1 MKRIIKKQN
10 GLFVQP
16 VPSKWN
22 MARPK
27 AQIDWNKAGRLL
39 EAGCD
44 GTEVAAAFGIHPDTL
59 YKACERDNKMG
70 FSAYLATKR
79 ASGDRLLRV
88 KQFEIAMTG
97 DKTMLVWLG
106 KQRLGQ
112 KETAAIDHTTGGEPF
127 NIPPVKWIGTDDEN
141 IS

>member
-1 MKRIIKKQN
+1 
-10 GLFVQP
+10 
-16 VPSKWN
+16 

-27 AQIDWNKAGRLL
+27 ANIDWNKVDRML

-44 GTEVAAAFGIHPDTL
+44 GTEVAATIGIHPDTL
-59 YKACERDNKMG
+59 YRACERENKIG
-70 FSAYLATKR
+70 FADYLATKR
-79 ASGDRLLRV
+79 ASGDRLLKV

-112 KETAAIDHTTGGEPF
+112 SEKSEIKNDVNFGNLPPWMDETE
-127 NIPPVKWIGTDDEN
+127 
-141 IS
+141 

>member
-1 MKRIIKKQN
+1 
-10 GLFVQP
+10 
-16 VPSKWN
+16 

-27 AQIDWNKAGRLL
+27 ANIDWNKVARML
-39 EAGCD
+39 EAGCG
-44 GTEVAAAFGIHPDTL
+44 GTEVAATLGIHPNTL
-59 YKACERDNKMG
+59 YRVCEKENKVS
-70 FSAYLATKR
+70 FSDYSATKR

-112 KETAAIDHTTGGEPF
+112 AEKSEVKSEVNF
-127 NIPPVKWIGTDDEN
+127 SNLPPWMDAEE
-141 IS
+141 